1 MALLNW
7 RFGLTQMTTWRIEV
21 APSPRRGLS
30 PKHRAASSGLPP
42 CFGEVLQCV
51 RDINVRPGQFRKL
64 QPALIGSV
72 QILSP
77 GAPVL
82 AHEPQKPAP
91 SK

>member
-1 MALLNW
+1 M
-7 RFGLTQMTTWRIEV
+7 FIERLHL
-21 APSPRRGLS
+21 AITFLDTSRLAPRRGLS

-51 RDINVRPGQFRKL
+51 RDINVRPGQFRNL